1 MIMVTTSSR
10 RHWQS
15 NTDTVPAPFSAG
27 ARTVLGLRQR
37 HRPLPRDTTGH
48 GLAPLPA
55 WMLGFG
61 QCQGLLFPPGC
72 RVLGPHRLTQPQ
84 HLGLGTMGPWCRGH
98 AGLWCS
104 APWEHPKLWLFLYFD
119 FFFCFFGSKLTP
131 PGALEKAR
139 LCRGACCPASSSA
152 QGSEQRCC
160 SGEGTVGRSQ
170 TSVPLPVKS
179 PCWSQQFGVLDPVLP
194 S

>member
-15 NTDTVPAPFSAG
+15 NTDTVPAPFPTG

-37 HRPLPRDTTGH
+37 HRPLPRDSTGH

-55 WMLGFG
+55 RALGFG

-72 RVLGPHRLTQPQ
+72 RFWEPSGPPSPST
-84 HLGLGTMGPWCRGH
+84 LGLGSTCPWCRGH
-98 AGLWCS
+98 AGFVVLS
-104 APWEHPKLWLFLYFD
+104 PMGAPKTMAFS
-119 FFFCFFGSKLTP
+119 FFFFFAFFGSKFTP

-139 LCRGACCPASSSA
+139 LCTGGAALPAPLHRGQSRGAALGKGLWAGARP
-152 QGSEQRCC
+152 
-160 SGEGTVGRSQ
+160 RSP
-170 TSVPLPVKS
+170 SPVKS
-179 PCWSQQFGVLDPVLP
+179 PRWSQQFGVLDPVPP